1 MEKEYDTLYLP
12 TVLKVKKQCIISV
25 RLAWPGLAPAYPER
39 SDPMKRCCLI
49 LIALLLVLAY
59 AWSAQGEEF
68 FVYPTDELGYPI
80 PLTSVVAWGDQAA
93 AYSPGAKALY
103 LSGTPQQVY
112 PVQLDAGDTQAQ
124 LDALE
129 KALLSYGREQI
140 VYSGGKLL
148 SDGQALYLLDNYVL
162 YRLDMQENPG
172 QAQALCFCDPLPD
185 NGTRGD
191 PFIFQA
197 ALSGGQLYA
206 LVSMSALDNSG
217 VVQRNLY
224 AYALET
230 GQRRELPLD
239 GLSTGEIWGD
249 VLLSLGEGEVL
260 YGTRNPDNVW
270 SYWVYTA
277 ASDAFRPLYEAYS
290 WLLLPEDAEI
300 VGYDPAQGRFL
311 YVSSRTLYAAESGSA
326 ARPVYRISSYTYE
339 AALLSSGQ
347 VLLLQDHEAAVIDPA
362 QPMEITTLRLY
373 LDGGNVDAFAFEQE
387 NPDIQLAYEFVSEQ
401 PSARPAADMLSA
413 AVSSR
418 TSQIDIFG
426 VPMGTF
432 TRTVME
438 KGYYVPVT
446 GEETE
451 AFVAS
456 AYAYITE
463 EVVDSQGQLA
473 MVPMAVRRNNTL
485 NYSSTAAEALG
496 IDPTTLPRTYGELL
510 DFIRQWD
517 SQYGDAAEALEISL
531 FDTRVGLAL
540 GKIKTMLLR
549 DVLALAQSK
558 PETAEAQLDTL
569 AALFDEATALGREVS
584 DRVTPPSIGVF
595 EGEYNYDDIPEEL
608 YDGAYL
614 FSMNLSALPSSRIEE
629 GPYRY
634 WTHLHPLELSLWEG
648 EAPMA
653 IYAGYALV
661 INPYSEHQEEAMRY
675 LRYFLENLPEAQA
688 ANVLSGTKL
697 VTSSEYMYFYTSNQM
712 YLEQMEYKAQNLSG
726 AELEQAQY
734 WIDFYSK
741 AIAAYEPFIYAV
753 TEAQIAEH
761 AASVAA
767 TQAVWLETDVYVDG
781 SAAAW
786 EQFLAGKINSRQ
798 LLERIMEISRMAHQ
812 EG

>member
-1 MEKEYDTLYLP
+1 M
-12 TVLKVKKQCIISV
+12 
-25 RLAWPGLAPAYPER
+25 
-39 SDPMKRCCLI
+39 MKRLNYFVLILMLVCLI
-49 LIALLLVLAY
+49 IPAH
-59 AWSAQGEEF
+59 GEEL

-80 PLTSVVAWGDQAA
+80 PLNSVVAWGDQAA
-93 AYSPGAKALY
+93 AYSPAEKALY
-103 LSGTPQQVY
+103 LNGTPQQVY
-112 PVQLDAGDTQAQ
+112 PVQLEAGDTQAQ

-129 KALLSYGREQI
+129 KTLLSYGLEQ
-140 VYSGGKLL
+140 VASSGSQLL
-148 SDGQALYLLDNYVL
+148 SDGHALYLLDNHVL

-172 QAQALCFCDPLPD
+172 QAQALCFCDPLPE

-191 PFIFQA
+191 PFVSQA

-217 VVQRNLY
+217 TAQRNLY

-239 GLSTGEIWGD
+239 GLSTGEIWGN

-290 WLLLPEDAEI
+290 WLLLPADAEI
-300 VGYDPAQGRFL
+300 VGYDPVQGRFL

-326 ARPVYRISSYTYE
+326 ARPVYRVSGYTYE
-339 AALLSSGQ
+339 TALLSSGQ
-347 VLLLQDHEAAVIDPA
+347 ALLLQENELEVIDPT

-426 VPMGTF
+426 VPMGAF

-438 KGYYVPVT
+438 KGYYVPMT

-456 AYAYITE
+456 AYAYIAE
-463 EVVDSQGQLA
+463 EVVDGQGQLA
-473 MVPMAVRRNNTL
+473 LVPMEVRRNNTL

-496 IDPTTLPRTYGELL
+496 IDPAALPRTYGELL

-595 EGEYNYDDIPEEL
+595 EGSYTSDEVPEEL

-661 INPYSEHQEEAMRY
+661 INPYSKHKEEAMRY

-688 ANVLSGTKL
+688 ANVLSGAQP
-697 VTSSEYMYFYTSNQM
+697 VSYFECMEEYKGYQM
-712 YLEQMEYKAQNLSG
+712 NLEQAEHHAQSLSG
-726 AELEQAQY
+726 AELEQTLER
-734 WIDFYSK
+734 IDYYHNR
-741 AIAAYEPFIYAV
+741 IAAYEPFIYAV

-812 EG
+812 EAK

>member
-1 MEKEYDTLYLP
+1 M
-12 TVLKVKKQCIISV
+12 
-25 RLAWPGLAPAYPER
+25 
-39 SDPMKRCCLI
+39 MKRLNCFVLILMLVCLI
-49 LIALLLVLAY
+49 IPAH
-59 AWSAQGEEF
+59 GEEL

-80 PLTSVVAWGDQAA
+80 PLNSVVAWGDQAA
-93 AYSPGAKALY
+93 AYSPAEKALY

-112 PVQLDAGDTQAQ
+112 PVQLETGDTQAQ

-129 KALLSYGREQI
+129 KTLLSYGLEQ
-140 VYSGGKLL
+140 VASSGSQLL
-148 SDGQALYLLDNYVL
+148 SDGHALYLLDNHVL

-172 QAQALCFCDPLPD
+172 QAQALCFCDPLPE

-191 PFIFQA
+191 PFVFEA

-217 VVQRNLY
+217 IVQRNLY

-249 VLLSLGEGEVL
+249 VLLSLGEGEML

-290 WLLLPEDAEI
+290 WLLLPADAEI
-300 VGYDPAQGRFL
+300 VGYDPVQGRFL

-326 ARPVYRISSYTYE
+326 ARPVYRVSGYTYE

-347 VLLLQDHEAAVIDPA
+347 ALLLQENEIEVIAPT

-387 NPDIQLAYEFVSEQ
+387 SPDIQLAYEFVSEQ
-401 PSARPAADMLSA
+401 PSARSAADMLSA

-418 TSQIDIFG
+418 TSHIDIFG
-426 VPMGTF
+426 VPMGAF

-569 AALFDEATALGREVS
+569 PHCLTKPPPWAGRF
-584 DRVTPPSIGVF
+584 RTG
-595 EGEYNYDDIPEEL
+595 
-608 YDGAYL
+608 
-614 FSMNLSALPSSRIEE
+614 
-629 GPYRY
+629 
-634 WTHLHPLELSLWEG
+634 
-648 EAPMA
+648 
-653 IYAGYALV
+653 
-661 INPYSEHQEEAMRY
+661 
-675 LRYFLENLPEAQA
+675 
-688 ANVLSGTKL
+688 
-697 VTSSEYMYFYTSNQM
+697 
-712 YLEQMEYKAQNLSG
+712 
-726 AELEQAQY
+726 
-734 WIDFYSK
+734 
-741 AIAAYEPFIYAV
+741 
-753 TEAQIAEH
+753 
-761 AASVAA
+761 
-767 TQAVWLETDVYVDG
+767 
-781 SAAAW
+781 
-786 EQFLAGKINSRQ
+786 
-798 LLERIMEISRMAHQ
+798 
-812 EG
+812 

>member
-1 MEKEYDTLYLP
+1 M
-12 TVLKVKKQCIISV
+12 
-25 RLAWPGLAPAYPER
+25 
-39 SDPMKRCCLI
+39 MKRLNYFVLILMLVCLI
-49 LIALLLVLAY
+49 IPAH
-59 AWSAQGEEF
+59 GEEF

-162 YRLDMQENPG
+162 YRLDMQEDPG

-191 PFIFQA
+191 PFVFQA

-277 ASDAFRPLYEAYS
+277 ANDAFRPLSEAYS

-311 YVSSRTLYAAESGSA
+311 YVSSRTLYAAENGSA

-347 VLLLQDHEAAVIDPA
+347 VLLLQDHEAAVIDPT

-387 NPDIQLAYEFVSEQ
+387 NPDIQLAYEFVSVLS
-401 PSARPAADMLSA
+401 SARSAADMLSA

-432 TRTVME
+432 TRNVME

-451 AFVAS
+451 AFLAS
-456 AYAYITE
+456 AYAYIAE
-463 EVVDSQGQLA
+463 EVVDDQGQLA
-473 MVPMAVRRNNTL
+473 LVPMAVRRNNTL

-496 IDPTTLPRTYGELL
+496 IDPAALPRTYGELL

-595 EGEYNYDDIPEEL
+595 EGSYSSDQVPEEL

-614 FSMNLSALPSSRIEE
+614 FSMNLSALPSSRIEV

-661 INPYSEHQEEAMRY
+661 LNPYSEHKEEAMRY
-675 LRYFLENLPEAQA
+675 LRYSLENLPEAQA
-688 ANVLSGTKL
+688 ANVLSGAQPVSCFECMEEYKSYQMFL
-697 VTSSEYMYFYTSNQM
+697 EQSEYQVQS
-712 YLEQMEYKAQNLSG
+712 LSG
-726 AELEQAQY
+726 AELEQTLKM
-734 WIDFYSK
+734 IDYYHK
-741 AIAAYEPFIYAV
+741 RIAAYEPYIYAV

-812 EG
+812 EANA

>member
-1 MEKEYDTLYLP
+1 M
-12 TVLKVKKQCIISV
+12 
-25 RLAWPGLAPAYPER
+25 
-39 SDPMKRCCLI
+39 MKRLNYFVLILMLVCLI
-49 LIALLLVLAY
+49 IPAH
-59 AWSAQGEEF
+59 GEEL

-80 PLTSVVAWGDQAA
+80 PLNSVVAWGDQAA
-93 AYSPGAKALY
+93 AYSPAEKALY
-103 LSGTPQQVY
+103 LSGAPQQVY
-112 PVQLDAGDTQAQ
+112 PVQLETGDTQAQ

-129 KALLSYGREQI
+129 KTLLSYGLEQ
-140 VYSGGKLL
+140 VASSGSQLL
-148 SDGQALYLLDNYVL
+148 SDGHALYLLDNHVL

-172 QAQALCFCDPLPD
+172 QAQALCFCDPLPE

-191 PFIFQA
+191 PFVFEA

-217 VVQRNLY
+217 TAQRNLY

-239 GLSTGEIWGD
+239 GLSTGEIWGN

-290 WLLLPEDAEI
+290 WLLLPADAEI
-300 VGYDPAQGRFL
+300 VGYDPVQGRFL

-326 ARPVYRISSYTYE
+326 ARPVYRVSGYTYE

-347 VLLLQDHEAAVIDPA
+347 ALLLQENEIEVIDPT

-426 VPMGTF
+426 VPMGAF

-456 AYAYITE
+456 AYAYIAE

-473 MVPMAVRRNNTL
+473 LVPMEHAELQQHGGGSAGHRPGSPAPDLRGTVGFHPSVGQPIWRRGGGVGNQPL
-485 NYSSTAAEALG
+485 RYPRGAGPGEDQDHAAAGCPGPGPE
-496 IDPTTLPRTYGELL
+496 
-510 DFIRQWD
+510 Q
-517 SQYGDAAEALEISL
+517 AE
-531 FDTRVGLAL
+531 
-540 GKIKTMLLR
+540 
-549 DVLALAQSK
+549 
-558 PETAEAQLDTL
+558 
-569 AALFDEATALGREVS
+569 
-584 DRVTPPSIGVF
+584 
-595 EGEYNYDDIPEEL
+595 
-608 YDGAYL
+608 
-614 FSMNLSALPSSRIEE
+614 SSRS
-629 GPYRY
+629 P
-634 WTHLHPLELSLWEG
+634 
-648 EAPMA
+648 
-653 IYAGYALV
+653 AGYPGRV
-661 INPYSEHQEEAMRY
+661 
-675 LRYFLENLPEAQA
+675 
-688 ANVLSGTKL
+688 V
-697 VTSSEYMYFYTSNQM
+697 
-712 YLEQMEYKAQNLSG
+712 
-726 AELEQAQY
+726 
-734 WIDFYSK
+734 
-741 AIAAYEPFIYAV
+741 
-753 TEAQIAEH
+753 
-761 AASVAA
+761 
-767 TQAVWLETDVYVDG
+767 
-781 SAAAW
+781 
-786 EQFLAGKINSRQ
+786 
-798 LLERIMEISRMAHQ
+798 
-812 EG
+812 

>member
-1 MEKEYDTLYLP
+1 
-12 TVLKVKKQCIISV
+12 
-25 RLAWPGLAPAYPER
+25 
-39 SDPMKRCCLI
+39 MKRLNCFVLILMLVCLI
-49 LIALLLVLAY
+49 IPAH
-59 AWSAQGEEF
+59 GEEL

-80 PLTSVVAWGDQAA
+80 PLNSVVAWGDQAA
-93 AYSPGAKALY
+93 AYSPAEKALY

-112 PVQLDAGDTQAQ
+112 PVQLETGDTQAQ

-129 KALLSYGREQI
+129 KTLLSYGLEQ
-140 VYSGGKLL
+140 VASSGSQLL
-148 SDGQALYLLDNYVL
+148 SDGHALYLLDNHVL

-172 QAQALCFCDPLPD
+172 QAQALCFCDPLPE

-191 PFIFQA
+191 PFVFEA

-217 VVQRNLY
+217 IVQRNLY

-249 VLLSLGEGEVL
+249 VLLSLGEGEML

-290 WLLLPEDAEI
+290 WLLLPADAEI
-300 VGYDPAQGRFL
+300 VGYDPVQGRFL

-326 ARPVYRISSYTYE
+326 ARPVYRVSGYTYE

-347 VLLLQDHEAAVIDPA
+347 ALLLQENEIEVIAPT

-387 NPDIQLAYEFVSEQ
+387 SPDIQLAYEFVSEQ
-401 PSARPAADMLSA
+401 PSARSAADMLSA

-418 TSQIDIFG
+418 TSHIDIFG
-426 VPMGTF
+426 VPMGAF

-569 AALFDEATALGREVS
+569 PHCLTKPPPWAGRF
-584 DRVTPPSIGVF
+584 RTG
-595 EGEYNYDDIPEEL
+595 
-608 YDGAYL
+608 
-614 FSMNLSALPSSRIEE
+614 
-629 GPYRY
+629 
-634 WTHLHPLELSLWEG
+634 
-648 EAPMA
+648 
-653 IYAGYALV
+653 
-661 INPYSEHQEEAMRY
+661 
-675 LRYFLENLPEAQA
+675 
-688 ANVLSGTKL
+688 
-697 VTSSEYMYFYTSNQM
+697 
-712 YLEQMEYKAQNLSG
+712 
-726 AELEQAQY
+726 
-734 WIDFYSK
+734 
-741 AIAAYEPFIYAV
+741 
-753 TEAQIAEH
+753 
-761 AASVAA
+761 
-767 TQAVWLETDVYVDG
+767 
-781 SAAAW
+781 
-786 EQFLAGKINSRQ
+786 
-798 LLERIMEISRMAHQ
+798 
-812 EG
+812 

>member
-1 MEKEYDTLYLP
+1 
-12 TVLKVKKQCIISV
+12 
-25 RLAWPGLAPAYPER
+25 
-39 SDPMKRCCLI
+39 MKRRCLI
-49 LIALLLVLAY
+49 LIALLLLLAY

-93 AYSPGAKALY
+93 AYSSGAKALY
-103 LSGTPQQVY
+103 LSGAPQQVY
-112 PVQLDAGDTQAQ
+112 PVQLDAGETQAQ
-124 LDALE
+124 LDALG
-129 KALLSYGREQI
+129 KILLSYGREQI

-260 YGTRNPDNVW
+260 YGTRNPDSVW

-277 ASDAFRPLYEAYS
+277 ASDAFRPLYETYS

-300 VGYDPAQGRFL
+300 VGYDPVQGRFL

-347 VLLLQDHEAAVIDPA
+347 VLLLQDHEAAVIDPT

-387 NPDIQLAYEFVSEQ
+387 NPDIQLAYEFVSVLS
-401 PSARPAADMLSA
+401 SARSAADMLSA

-426 VPMGTF
+426 VPMGAF

-463 EVVDSQGQLA
+463 EVVDGQGQLA

-496 IDPTTLPRTYGELL
+496 IDRAALPRTYGELL

-712 YLEQMEYKAQNLSG
+712 YLEQMEYKAQSLSG

>member
-1 MEKEYDTLYLP
+1 M
-12 TVLKVKKQCIISV
+12 
-25 RLAWPGLAPAYPER
+25 
-39 SDPMKRCCLI
+39 MKRLNYFVLILMLVCLI
-49 LIALLLVLAY
+49 IPAH
-59 AWSAQGEEF
+59 GEEF

-191 PFIFQA
+191 PFVFQA

-311 YVSSRTLYAAESGSA
+311 YVSSRTLYAAENGSA

-347 VLLLQDHEAAVIDPA
+347 VLLLQDHEAAVIDPT

-373 LDGGNVDAFAFEQE
+373 LDGGTVDAFAFE
-387 NPDIQLAYEFVSEQ
+387 
-401 PSARPAADMLSA
+401 
-413 AVSSR
+413 
-418 TSQIDIFG
+418 
-426 VPMGTF
+426 
-432 TRTVME
+432 
-438 KGYYVPVT
+438 
-446 GEETE
+446 
-451 AFVAS
+451 
-456 AYAYITE
+456 
-463 EVVDSQGQLA
+463 
-473 MVPMAVRRNNTL
+473 
-485 NYSSTAAEALG
+485 
-496 IDPTTLPRTYGELL
+496 
-510 DFIRQWD
+510 
-517 SQYGDAAEALEISL
+517 
-531 FDTRVGLAL
+531 
-540 GKIKTMLLR
+540 
-549 DVLALAQSK
+549 
-558 PETAEAQLDTL
+558 
-569 AALFDEATALGREVS
+569 
-584 DRVTPPSIGVF
+584 
-595 EGEYNYDDIPEEL
+595 
-608 YDGAYL
+608 
-614 FSMNLSALPSSRIEE
+614 
-629 GPYRY
+629 
-634 WTHLHPLELSLWEG
+634 
-648 EAPMA
+648 
-653 IYAGYALV
+653 
-661 INPYSEHQEEAMRY
+661 
-675 LRYFLENLPEAQA
+675 
-688 ANVLSGTKL
+688 
-697 VTSSEYMYFYTSNQM
+697 
-712 YLEQMEYKAQNLSG
+712 
-726 AELEQAQY
+726 
-734 WIDFYSK
+734 
-741 AIAAYEPFIYAV
+741 
-753 TEAQIAEH
+753 
-761 AASVAA
+761 
-767 TQAVWLETDVYVDG
+767 
-781 SAAAW
+781 
-786 EQFLAGKINSRQ
+786 
-798 LLERIMEISRMAHQ
+798 
-812 EG
+812 

>member
-1 MEKEYDTLYLP
+1 M
-12 TVLKVKKQCIISV
+12 
-25 RLAWPGLAPAYPER
+25 
-39 SDPMKRCCLI
+39 
-49 LIALLLVLAY
+49 
-59 AWSAQGEEF
+59 
-68 FVYPTDELGYPI
+68 
-80 PLTSVVAWGDQAA
+80 
-93 AYSPGAKALY
+93 
-103 LSGTPQQVY
+103 
-112 PVQLDAGDTQAQ
+112 
-124 LDALE
+124 
-129 KALLSYGREQI
+129 
-140 VYSGGKLL
+140 
-148 SDGQALYLLDNYVL
+148 
-162 YRLDMQENPG
+162 
-172 QAQALCFCDPLPD
+172 
-185 NGTRGD
+185 
-191 PFIFQA
+191 
-197 ALSGGQLYA
+197 
-206 LVSMSALDNSG
+206 
-217 VVQRNLY
+217 
-224 AYALET
+224 
-230 GQRRELPLD
+230 
-239 GLSTGEIWGD
+239 
-249 VLLSLGEGEVL
+249 
-260 YGTRNPDNVW
+260 
-270 SYWVYTA
+270 
-277 ASDAFRPLYEAYS
+277 
-290 WLLLPEDAEI
+290 
-300 VGYDPAQGRFL
+300 GYDPVQGRFL

-326 ARPVYRISSYTYE
+326 ARPVYRVSGYTYE

-347 VLLLQDHEAAVIDPA
+347 ALLLQENEIEVIDPT

-426 VPMGTF
+426 VPMGAF

-456 AYAYITE
+456 AYAYIAE

-473 MVPMAVRRNNTL
+473 LVPMEVRRNNTL

-496 IDPTTLPRTYGELL
+496 IDPAALPRTYGELL

-558 PETAEAQLDTL
+558 PKAAEAQLDTL
-569 AALFDEATALGREVS
+569 AALFDEATALGQEVS

-595 EGEYNYDDIPEEL
+595 EGSYTSDEVPEEL

-661 INPYSEHQEEAMRY
+661 INPYSKHKEEAMRY

-688 ANVLSGTKL
+688 ANVLSGAKPVPYFECMEEYKGYQMFL
-697 VTSSEYMYFYTSNQM
+697 EQSEYQVQS
-712 YLEQMEYKAQNLSG
+712 LSG
-726 AELEQAQY
+726 VELEQTLEM
-734 WIDFYSK
+734 IDYYHNR
-741 AIAAYEPFIYAV
+741 IAAYEPFIYAV

-812 EG
+812 EAR